1 MRRLAASLAA
11 AALTAVGQPAAAHG
25 AEVFPGSRQICSGGD
40 RGPYDFSAFDAPR
53 TDWPTTHLTA
63 GAHRAARTAAR

>member
-11 AALTAVGQPAAAHG
+11 AALTAVGIVAAVGQPAAAHG

-53 TDWPTTHLTA
+53 TGWPTTHLTA
-63 GAHRAARTAAR
+63 GG